1 MSTGD
6 AVDMALLVERGSM
19 RDVEALLPFLPPR
32 SHERGAE
39 AVRAVEGILA
49 RSTPA
54 DLEHFEA
61 THRRLTWSDPW
72 RAWTDL
78 HVDAALPRSLLAIAS
93 FHSDGFVRERS
104 VALLAL
110 QTDGFE
116 LPFLLIRCN
125 DWVERVHE
133 VALAAAAARV
143 QSDYAAHWLRCA
155 ALLDPER
162 DIRRRQD
169 ALAGVR
175 ARVLRLLAEPP
186 HHGVVEAAAVSGDA
200 AAARMA
206 LELARALPDVRAQPL
221 LLAATRNAN
230 GGVARVAAR
239 TLLGRSPR
247 ELLAPFAEAAMADA
261 RRPLRVVGVEA
272 WAKLPPSVAEPRL
285 RAALLDSARV
295 VREQARYELPRCT
308 GVPFDAKAFYR
319 AALAEAGRPAL
330 EGLAEV
336 GDASDLPLFRHL
348 LEAPRAAVRAAA
360 VMGIGRNFESED
372 HPRIG
377 AALRDRSQ
385 LVRRAA
391 RPYARRLWGRGQASR

>member
-1 MSTGD
+1 MITGD
-6 AVDMALLVERGSM
+6 AVDMPLLVERGSM
-19 RDVEALLPFLPPR
+19 RDVEALLPFLR
-32 SHERGAE
+32 SRERGVE
-39 AVRAVEGILA
+39 AVRAVDAIVA

-61 THRRLTWSDPW
+61 THRVITWADPW
-72 RAWTDL
+72 AAWTDL
-78 HVDAALPRSLLAIAS
+78 HVDAAMPRSLLGVAS
-93 FHSDGFVRERS
+93 FHGNGFLRERA

-125 DWVERVHE
+125 DWVDRVHE

-143 QSDYAAHWLRCA
+143 QSSYAAHWLRCA

-169 ALAGVR
+169 ALTGVR
-175 ARVLRLLAEPP
+175 ARVLRLLAEPR
-186 HHGVVEAAAVSGDA
+186 HDGVVKAAAVSGDA
-200 AAARMA
+200 AVARMV

-221 LLAATRNAN
+221 LLAATKNPN
-230 GGVARVAAR
+230 GRVARVAAR
-239 TLLGRSPR
+239 TLLGRSSR
-247 ELLAPFAEAAMADA
+247 ELLAPFAQAAMADA
-261 RRPLRVVGVEA
+261 RRTLRVVGVEA
-272 WAKLPPSVAEPRL
+272 WAKLHPSEAEPRL
-285 RAALLDSARV
+285 RAALLDPARV

-308 GVPFDAKAFYR
+308 GTPFDAKAFYR

-336 GDASDLPLFRHL
+336 GDASDLPLFRTVL
-348 LEAPRAAVRAAA
+348 DDPKPAVRAAA
-360 VMGIGRNFESED
+360 VMGIGRNAESAD
-372 HPRIG
+372 HPRIA
-377 AALRDRSQ
+377 AALRDPSR